1 MTRNDDIS
9 RRYGSGCTYRNI
21 FGFFRYCARSNKPP
35 AQAVMS
41 MENVTLYG
49 TLDVWIYEAIEL
61 PNMDLFS
68 ERLRQF
74 ISLFDTCK
82 APFQNRKHSSERRKI
97 ITSDPYV
104 SVNLG
109 DATVAQTRVISNS
122 QHPVWNEHFQIEV
135 AHLVDNVHFIIKDN
149 DFLGTDLI
157 GTTAIPAETVL
168 RDLPIDGWFP
178 VFGPNGQPPKPG
190 TALKIAMKFYPAET
204 NPLYQYGVGSGP
216 DYRGVPNTYFP
227 LRIGGRVSL
236 YQDAHVENGLLPD
249 IMLDGG
255 ELFQHRTCWEDIC
268 QAILEAHHLVYI
280 AGWSIY
286 EKVRLVREPTRQLP
300 NGWDLNLGQLLKFKS
315 EEGVRVLLLVWDD
328 KTSHDNCFFKTE
340 GMMQTH
346 DEETKR
352 FFEHSTV
359 HCVLTPRY
367 ASHKL
372 SWFKQ
377 RVVGTLYTHHQ
388 KLVIVDTQAA
398 GNDRML
404 ASFIGGLDLCDGRYD
419 TPKHSLFRTLKTVH
433 KDDYHNPTFT
443 GTVDS
448 GGPREPWHDLHCR
461 IEGPAAYDILKNFEQ
476 RWSKATRWHEIG
488 KRFTRTTRWRDD
500 ALLNLDRI
508 SWIRS
513 PTKNPP
519 SSDRHLWVLEEDDPN
534 NWHVQVFRSID
545 SGSVKGFPKSVTEAA
560 IQNLVC
566 GKGLVIDASIHTAY
580 IKAIRSAQHFVYIEN
595 QYFLGSSY
603 NWPSYKNAGA
613 NNIIPM
619 ELALKIASKIIK
631 NERFAVYIVIPMWPE
646 GVPTSACVHEILY
659 WQSQTMQ
666 MMYKVVAKALQD
678 AGLSESYHPR
688 DYLNFYCLGNRE
700 TNDENEPITANTD
713 SSPQGNAK
721 RYRRF
726 MIYVHGKG
734 MIVDDEYVILGSA
747 NINQRSLD
755 GSRDTEIAMGSYQP
769 HHTWAR
775 KNSHPRGQ
783 VYGYRMSL
791 WAEHLGHIESCFLD
805 PESIECV
812 RRVNALA
819 EGYWTQFVAEEIT
832 DMNGHLLKYPIQVDA
847 NGNVGPLQGYEHFPD
862 VGGKILGEP
871 CSLPDDLTT

>member
-1 MTRNDDIS
+1 
-9 RRYGSGCTYRNI
+9 
-21 FGFFRYCARSNKPP
+21 
-35 AQAVMS
+35 MS

-49 TLDVWIYEAIEL
+49 TLDVWIYEARAL
-61 PNMDLFS
+61 PNMDLFA
-68 ERLRQF
+68 ERFRQF
-74 ISLFDTCK
+74 ISIFETCS
-82 APFQNRKHSSERRKI
+82 APFQKSKHGAEHRKI

-109 DATVAQTRVISNS
+109 DATVAQTRVIKNS
-122 QHPVWNEHFQIEV
+122 QHPVWNEHFQIQV
-135 AHLVDNVHFIIKDN
+135 AHLVDEVRFVVKDN
-149 DFLGTDLI
+149 DFLGADFI
-157 GTTAIPAETVL
+157 GTAAISAESVL
-168 RDLPIDGWFP
+168 RGDTINGWFRVLRP
-178 VFGPNGQPPKPG
+178 DGQPPKPE
-190 TALKIAMKFYPAET
+190 TALKIAMEFCPAET

-227 LRIGGRVSL
+227 LRKGGRVSL
-236 YQDAHVENGLLPD
+236 YQDAHVKDGLLPA
-249 IMLDGG
+249 IRLEGE

-268 QAILEAHHLVYI
+268 QSILEAHHLVYI

-286 EKVRLVREPTRQLP
+286 EKVKLVREPTRPLP
-300 NGWDLNLGQLLKFKS
+300 DGFDLSLGELLKFKS
-315 EEGVRVLLLVWDD
+315 QEGVRVLLLVWDD

-340 GMMQTH
+340 GIMQTH
-346 DEETKR
+346 DEETRK
-352 FFEHSTV
+352 FFKHSSV
-359 HCVLTPRY
+359 HCVLAPRY

-398 GNDRML
+398 GNDRRL

-419 TPKHSLFRTLKTVH
+419 TPEHSLFRTLKTVH
-433 KDDYHNPTFT
+433 KDDYHNPTLM

-448 GGPREPWHDLHCR
+448 GGPREPWHDLHCK

-476 RWSKATRWHEIG
+476 RWQKATTWHEIG
-488 KRFTRTTRWRDD
+488 KRFKVISHWRDD
-500 ALLNLDRI
+500 ALINLDRI
-508 SWIRS
+508 SWILS
-513 PTKNPP
+513 PTLNVPGGDP
-519 SSDRHLWVLEEDDPN
+519 HLWVSEEDDPD

-545 SGSVKGFPKSVTEAA
+545 SGSVKGFPKFVTEAQS
-560 IQNLVC
+560 QNLIC
-566 GKGLVIDASIHTAY
+566 GKDLVIDASIHTAY

-603 NWPSYKNAGA
+603 NWSSHKTAGA

-619 ELALKIASKIIK
+619 ELALKIASKIK
-631 NERFAVYIVIPMWPE
+631 RNERFSVYIVIPMWPE
-646 GVPTSACVHEILY
+646 WDPTSVSVQEILF

-678 AGLSESYHPR
+678 SGLSKSYHPQ

-700 TNDENEPITANTD
+700 TNDENEPMIAHTG
-713 SSPQGNAK
+713 SIKQEQAK

-726 MIYVHGKG
+726 MIYVHAKG

-775 KNSHPRGQ
+775 KNCHPRGQ

-791 WAEHLGHIESCFLD
+791 WAEHIGKIEDCFLD
-805 PESIECV
+805 PESIVCV

-819 EGYWTQFVAEEIT
+819 ERYWNQFVAEEVT
-832 DMNGHLLKYPIQVDA
+832 EMKGHLLKYPLKVDA
-847 NGNVGPLQGYEHFPD
+847 DGSVGPLPERPTFPD

-871 CSLPDDLTT
+871 GSLPDNLTT